1 MDVVVE
7 EKFPLHWM
15 HFQEEP
21 STMEHLRRITANEEA
36 LRAISL
42 MEDPRLDLNEEHER
56 SSDIQRIESKV
67 NIVLDLVALLA
78 RQSSQLPP
86 MYPTRLASTFIE
98 WQCSAAPQDGQS
110 VIVQVYLSVKYPRP
124 VQLVGIAE
132 AVAADSIFNCRVNL
146 SSAGEVQQDL
156 LEKYIFRQHRRRV
169 ALERRNN
176 NPM

>member
-7 EKFPLHWM
+7 EKFPLQWM

-21 STMEHLRRITANEEA
+21 RTMEHLRRITANEEA

-42 MEDPRLDLNEEHER
+42 MEELRLDLKEEHER

-78 RQSSQLPP
+78 RQSGQLPP
-86 MYPTRLASTFIE
+86 IYPTRLAAAFIE
-98 WQCSAAPQDGQS
+98 WQSSAAPQDGQS
-110 VIVQVYLSVKYPRP
+110 VIVQVYLSAKYPRP

-132 AVAADSIFNCRVNL
+132 TASADSIFNCRVNL
-146 SSAGEVQQDL
+146 TSAGEVQQDL
-156 LEKYIFRQHRRRV
+156 LEKYIFRQHRRQV
-169 ALERRNN
+169 ALERRIS
-176 NPM
+176 NPE